1 MALSMVINY
10 PERVRKMVMMGPMGC
25 EFDISN
31 GLNAVRGYQP
41 SLENMFKMIDL
52 FTYNK
57 QFATQELAKAR
68 YEASIEP
75 GFQ

>member
-1 MALSMVINY
+1 
-10 PERVRKMVMMGPMGC
+10 MGPMGC

-57 QFATQELAKAR
+57 QFATQELANAR